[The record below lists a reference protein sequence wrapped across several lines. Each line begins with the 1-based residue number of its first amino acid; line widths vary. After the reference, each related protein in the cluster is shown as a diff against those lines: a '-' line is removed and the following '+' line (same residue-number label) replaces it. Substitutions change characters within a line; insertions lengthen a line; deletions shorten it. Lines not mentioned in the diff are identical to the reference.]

1 MEKDGK
7 KKHGRYWIWQIETVP
22 CFCYVLYRKRFR
34 CSHEWD
40 SPRFYNYSLFCFIF
54 FLSWL
59 GPAWFESHVRRCPYT
74 SCELWMT
81 PFGARIRVADSFRF
95 FDIQEIV
102 GIHSLWQ
109 LTPNTVLLTGSCLPL
124 SGLAHVRP
132 DLLSTAGCVAN
143 KFFGGFSFT
152 FVVRVFSNFYMY
164 LQNAC

>member
-1 MEKDGK
+1 MADTEYGK
-7 KKHGRYWIWQIETVP
+7 SRQFLVFVT
-22 CFCYVLYRKRFR
+22 FCIVSVFVVHMSGIPPVFIIIL
-34 CSHEWD
+34 CSV
-40 SPRFYNYSLFCFIF
+40 SFFSSLG
-54 FLSWL
+54 L

-109 LTPNTVLLTGSCLPL
+109 LSPNTVLLTGSCLPL

>member
-1 MEKDGK
+1 METDDCIG
-7 KKHGRYWIWQIETVP
+7 KHGRYCNGESRQFLVFVTFCIERIFVVHMSGIP
-22 CFCYVLYRKRFR
+22 PFFIIIL
-34 CSHEWD
+34 CSV
-40 SPRFYNYSLFCFIF
+40 SF
-54 FLSWL
+54 FLSRVGFRMVWV
-59 GPAWFESHVRRCPYT
+59 PRPPMPYT

-109 LTPNTVLLTGSCLPL
+109 LSPNTVLLTGSCLPL

-164 LQNAC
+164 LHNAC

>member
-1 MEKDGK
+1 
-7 KKHGRYWIWQIETVP
+7 
-22 CFCYVLYRKRFR
+22 
-34 CSHEWD
+34 
-40 SPRFYNYSLFCFIF
+40 
-54 FLSWL
+54 
-59 GPAWFESHVRRCPYT
+59 
-74 SCELWMT
+74 MT

-109 LTPNTVLLTGSCLPL
+109 LSPNTVLLTGSCLPL

-152 FVVRVFSNFYMY
+152 FVVRVFSNFLYVSSVCLLLSVSLIY
-164 LQNAC
+164 TVAEKYYKKINKNKINK

>member
-1 MEKDGK
+1 
-7 KKHGRYWIWQIETVP
+7 
-22 CFCYVLYRKRFR
+22 
-34 CSHEWD
+34 
-40 SPRFYNYSLFCFIF
+40 
-54 FLSWL
+54 
-59 GPAWFESHVRRCPYT
+59 
-74 SCELWMT
+74 MT

-109 LTPNTVLLTGSCLPL
+109 LSPNTVLLTGSCLPL

-152 FVVRVFSNFYMY
+152 FVVRVFSNFFICIFSM
-164 LQNAC
+164 LATVSKFDLHGRCKILCIRQKNEMNELINNII